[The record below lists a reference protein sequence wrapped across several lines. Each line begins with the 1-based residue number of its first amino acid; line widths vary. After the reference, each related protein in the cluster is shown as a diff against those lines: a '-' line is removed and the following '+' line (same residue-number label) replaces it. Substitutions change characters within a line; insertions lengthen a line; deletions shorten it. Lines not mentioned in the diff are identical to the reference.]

1 MSMTDPKPENPE
13 RPPRLG
19 PRPLPLYLTTAMLNW
34 SGSRLASES
43 LRSGLPLLNPGL
55 ATLQRDLERQL
66 RDSAG
71 ETAGSDAPDAS
82 ASGPGASASGIEKE
96 TWNAF
101 VAAVDQAILERSQD
115 LLDAVLMYRRHPYV
129 RETEPAPVAWRS
141 GSTALLDYGT
151 RNLDGPP
158 VLVVPS
164 LINRYYILDLRPGR
178 SLLRYLESLGFRPFV
193 VDWDRP
199 GPGETRFSLTDY
211 VAGRLDQALDA
222 VRAITGKPPV
232 VLGYCM
238 GGLLA
243 LALATRRQ
251 ADIRA
256 LGLLATPWDFSAG
269 APPVA
274 AFLPLLRPFLTTAS
288 DRGHE
293 VGTDLLQALFHMLD
307 PMLVIKKFLRFRS
320 LDADGAEAI
329 DFVALED
336 WLNDGVPLMGPVAA
350 EAFLDWY
357 GENTPARLQWKI
369 AGRIVDPT
377 EITLP
382 TSIVI
387 PSRDRI
393 VPPPSAEALAAALPH
408 AETLR
413 VPLGHVG
420 MMASS
425 NAEKAVWEPLG
436 AWMEETIR

>member
-1 MSMTDPKPENPE
+1 MSMTDPKPKHPD

-43 LRSGLPLLNPGL
+43 LRSGLPPLNPGL
-55 ATLQRDLERQL
+55 ETLQRDLERQL
-66 RDSAG
+66 KDRAA
-71 ETAGSDAPDAS
+71 ETAGNGDPEGDEAQP
-82 ASGPGASASGIEKE
+82 EKA
-96 TWNAF
+96 TWDAF
-101 VAAVDQAILERSQD
+101 VSAVDQAILERSQD
-115 LLDAVLMYRRHPYV
+115 LLDAVLIYRRHPYV
-129 RETEPAPVAWRS
+129 RETEPAPVAWRA
-141 GSTALLDYGT
+141 GGTALLDYGT
-151 RNLDGPP
+151 RNLDGQP

-164 LINRYYILDLRPGR
+164 LINRYYILDLRPER
-178 SLLRYLESLGFRPFV
+178 SLLRYLESRGFRPFV
-193 VDWDRP
+193 VDWGAP
-199 GPGETRFSLTDY
+199 GPGEARFTLTDY
-211 VAGRLDQALDA
+211 VAGQLDQALDA
-222 VRAITGKPPV
+222 VRAITGKPPI

-274 AFLPLLRPFLTTAS
+274 ALLPLLRPFLTMTS
-288 DRGHE
+288 DRGHQ
-293 VGTDLLQALFHMLD
+293 VGTDLLQAMFHMLD

-357 GENTPARLQWKI
+357 GANSTARLCWKI
-369 AGRIVDPT
+369 AGRTVDPAD
-377 EITLP
+377 ISLP
-382 TSIVI
+382 TCVVI

-425 NAEKAVWEPLG
+425 NAKKAVWEPLA
-436 AWMEETIR
+436 AWMEETIK

>member
-1 MSMTDPKPENPE
+1 MSMTDPKPKHPE

-43 LRSGLPLLNPGL
+43 LRSGLPPLNPAL
-55 ATLQRDLERQL
+55 ETLQRDLERQL
-66 RDSAG
+66 KDTAG
-71 ETAGSDAPDAS
+71 ETAGNGASDASGGGPEAS
-82 ASGPGASASGIEKE
+82 ADGMEKE

-101 VAAVDQAILERSQD
+101 VSAVDQAILERSQD
-115 LLDAVLMYRRHPYV
+115 LLDAVLIYRRHPYV
-129 RETEPAPVAWRS
+129 RETEPAPVAWRA

-151 RNLDGPP
+151 RNLDGQP
-158 VLVVPS
+158 VLVIPS
-164 LINRYYILDLRPGR
+164 LINRYYILDLR
-178 SLLRYLESLGFRPFV
+178 SDQSFLRYLEGCGFRPFV
-193 VDWDRP
+193 VDWDAP
-199 GPGETRFSLTDY
+199 GPGEARFTLTDY
-211 VAGRLDQALDA
+211 VAGRLDQVLDA

-256 LGLLATPWDFSAG
+256 LGLLATPWDFTAG

-274 AFLPLLRPFLTTAS
+274 ALLPLMRPFLTATS

-357 GENTPARLQWKI
+357 GANTPARLCWKI
-369 AGRIVDPT
+369 AGRTVDPAD
-377 EITLP
+377 ISLP
-382 TSIVI
+382 TSIII

-408 AETLR
+408 AETMR
-413 VPLGHVG
+413 VRLGHVG
-420 MMASS
+420 MMAST
-425 NAEKAVWEPLG
+425 NAKKAVWEPLG
-436 AWMEETIR
+436 AWMEENIK

>member
-1 MSMTDPKPENPE
+1 MSTTDSKRKNPD
-13 RPPRLG
+13 RPTRLG

-43 LRSGLPLLNPGL
+43 LRSGWLPLNPGL
-55 ATLQRDLERQL
+55 GTIQRDLERQL
-66 RDSAG
+66 RESGA
-71 ETAGSDAPDAS
+71 ETDVNGDPETS
-82 ASGPGASASGIEKE
+82 SGQVERD
-96 TWNAF
+96 TWSAF

-115 LLDAVLMYRRHPYV
+115 LLDAILIYRRHPYV
-129 RETEPAPVAWRS
+129 RETEPAPVAWRA
-141 GSTALLDYGT
+141 GTTALLDYGT

-164 LINRYYILDLRPGR
+164 LINRYYILDLRSGR
-178 SLLRYLESLGFRPFV
+178 SLLRYLESRGFRPFV

-199 GPGETRFSLTDY
+199 GPGEARFTTTDY
-211 VAGRLDQALDA
+211 VAGRLDEALDA
-222 VRAITGKPPV
+222 VRAITRKSPI

-238 GGLLA
+238 GGMLA

-251 ADIRA
+251 PDIKA
-256 LGLLATPWDFSAG
+256 LGLLATPWDFSAD
-269 APPVA
+269 APAVA

-320 LDADGAEAI
+320 LDADGAAAI

-357 GENTPARLQWKI
+357 GANTPGRLRWNV
-369 AGRIVDPT
+369 AGRTVDPSD
-377 EITLP
+377 ISLP
-382 TSIVI
+382 TCIVI

-393 VPPPSAEALAAALPH
+393 VPPASAEALAAALPH

-425 NAEKAVWEPLG
+425 KAKKAVWEPLG
-436 AWMEETIR
+436 AWMEEIIR

>member
-1 MSMTDPKPENPE
+1 MSMTDPKPKHPE
-13 RPPRLG
+13 RPARLG

-43 LRSGLPLLNPGL
+43 LRSGLPPLNPGL
-55 ATLQRDLERQL
+55 ETIQRDLEQQL
-66 RDSAG
+66 KDSAA
-71 ETAGSDAPDAS
+71 ETAGNGDPDAS
-82 ASGPGASASGIEKE
+82 GGRAEKE

-115 LLDAVLMYRRHPYV
+115 LLDAVLIYRRHPYV
-129 RETEPAPVAWRS
+129 RETEPAPVAWRV

-158 VLVVPS
+158 ILIVPS
-164 LINRYYILDLRPGR
+164 LINRYYILDLRSDR
-178 SLLRYLESLGFRPFV
+178 SLLRYLESRGFRPFV

-199 GPGETRFSLTDY
+199 GPGEARFTMTDY
-211 VAGRLDQALDA
+211 IAGRLEQALDA
-222 VRAITGKPPV
+222 VRSITGQPPV

-251 ADIRA
+251 VDIRA
-256 LGLLATPWDFSAG
+256 LGLLATPWNFSAD
-269 APPVA
+269 APPIA

-293 VGTDLLQALFHMLD
+293 IGTDLLQALFHMLD

-350 EAFLDWY
+350 EAFLGWY
-357 GENTPARLQWKI
+357 GANTTAQLRWKI
-369 AGRIVDPT
+369 AGRTVDPAD
-377 EITLP
+377 ISLP
-382 TSIVI
+382 TSIII

-425 NAEKAVWEPLG
+425 NAKKAVWEPLG
-436 AWMEETIR
+436 DWMEETIK

>member
-1 MSMTDPKPENPE
+1 MSMMDPKPKHPD

-43 LRSGLPLLNPGL
+43 LRSGSPPLNPGL
-55 ATLQRDLERQL
+55 ETLQRDLERQL
-66 RDSAG
+66 KDSVG
-71 ETAGSDAPDAS
+71 ETAGNGDPEGDEEQ
-82 ASGPGASASGIEKE
+82 PEKA

-115 LLDAVLMYRRHPYV
+115 LLDAVLIYRRHPYV
-129 RETEPAPVAWRS
+129 REAEPAPVAWRA

-151 RNLDGPP
+151 RNLDGQP
-158 VLVVPS
+158 VLVIPS
-164 LINRYYILDLRPGR
+164 LINRYYILDLRSDR
-178 SLLRYLESLGFRPFV
+178 SLLRYLESRGFRPFV
-193 VDWDRP
+193 VDWDTP
-199 GPGETRFSLTDY
+199 GPSEARFTLTDY

-222 VRAITGKPPV
+222 VRAITGKPPI

-256 LGLLATPWDFSAG
+256 LGLLATPWDFTAG

-274 AFLPLLRPFLTTAS
+274 ALLPLMRPFLTATS

-307 PMLVIKKFLRFRS
+307 PMLVIKKFLRFRL

-350 EAFLDWY
+350 EALLDWY
-357 GENTPARLQWKI
+357 GENTPARLCWKI
-369 AGRIVDPT
+369 AGRAVDPAD
-377 EITLP
+377 IGLP
-382 TSIVI
+382 TCVVI

-425 NAEKAVWEPLG
+425 NAKKAVWEPLG

>member
-1 MSMTDPKPENPE
+1 MSTTDPKRKKPE
-13 RPPRLG
+13 RPLRLG

-34 SGSRLASES
+34 TGSRLASEN
-43 LRSGLPLLNPGL
+43 LKNGLPALSPAQEALR
-55 ATLQRDLERQL
+55 RDLERQL
-66 RDSAG
+66 KENAAAA
-71 ETAGSDAPDAS
+71 AGSGAPE
-82 ASGPGASASGIEKE
+82 SGADRAE
-96 TWNAF
+96 TDTWRAF
-101 VAAVDQAILERSQD
+101 VGAVDQAILERSQD

-129 RETEPAPVAWRS
+129 RETEPAPVAWRA

-151 RNLDGPP
+151 RNLDGAP

-178 SLLRYLESLGFRPFV
+178 SLLRYLENRGFRPFV

-199 GPGETRFSLTDY
+199 GPRESRFTPTDY

-222 VRAITGKPPV
+222 VRSITGKPPI

-251 ADIRA
+251 ADIKA
-256 LGLLATPWDFSAG
+256 LGLLATPWDFTADAS
-269 APPVA
+269 PVT
-274 AFLPLLRPFLTTAS
+274 AFLPLMRPFLTTAS

-320 LDADGAEAI
+320 LDADGAEAL

-336 WLNDGVPLMGPVAA
+336 WLNDGVPMSGPVAL
-350 EAFLDWY
+350 EAFLGWY
-357 GENTPARLQWKI
+357 GDNTPARLNWKI
-369 AGRIVDPT
+369 AGRVVDPADV
-377 EITLP
+377 TLP
-382 TSIVI
+382 TLVII

-425 NAEKAVWEPLG
+425 NAEKAVWEPLA
-436 AWMEETIR
+436 AWMEETTR

>member
-1 MSMTDPKPENPE
+1 MSMTDPKPKHPD

-43 LRSGLPLLNPGL
+43 LRSGLPPLNPGL
-55 ATLQRDLERQL
+55 ETLQRDLERQL
-66 RDSAG
+66 KDSAA
-71 ETAGSDAPDAS
+71 ETAGNGDPEGEESQP
-82 ASGPGASASGIEKE
+82 EKA
-96 TWNAF
+96 TWDAF
-101 VAAVDQAILERSQD
+101 VSAVDQAILERSQD
-115 LLDAVLMYRRHPYV
+115 LLDAVLIYRRHPYV
-129 RETEPAPVAWRS
+129 RETEPAPVAWRA
-141 GSTALLDYGT
+141 GGTALLDYGT
-151 RNLDGPP
+151 RNLDGQP

-164 LINRYYILDLRPGR
+164 LINRYYILDLRPER
-178 SLLRYLESLGFRPFV
+178 SLLRYLESCGFRPFV
-193 VDWDRP
+193 VDWGAP
-199 GPGETRFSLTDY
+199 GPGEARFTLTDY

-222 VRAITGKPPV
+222 VRAITGKPPI

-274 AFLPLLRPFLTTAS
+274 ALLPLLRPFLTMTS

-293 VGTDLLQALFHMLD
+293 VGTDLLQAMFHMLD

-357 GENTPARLQWKI
+357 GANTTARLCWKI
-369 AGRIVDPT
+369 AGRTVDPAD
-377 EITLP
+377 ISLP
-382 TSIVI
+382 TCVVI

-420 MMASS
+420 MKASS
-425 NAEKAVWEPLG
+425 NAKKAVWEPLG
-436 AWMEETIR
+436 AWMEETIK